1 MYRLCIA
8 FGLCLICASATW
20 AQDRVSFL
28 DRTSKTGGT
37 LLRSG
42 SIVSEDPGKVTLNG
56 GDGRRS
62 DIPVTDIVEVI
73 YDGEPQVE
81 LNAARAAERDRKID
95 AALAGY
101 QEAMKKAGA
110 DKKLLRRHLEYK
122 IAEMRTAQADAGANP
137 TQAIESLRVFAKS
150 HPESRQIIA
159 CYDQLGRWL
168 IASAQSPK
176 EIMDALAQLRSK
188 YGTDNKEVA
197 ARCDLLRSDF
207 VLQDLQQTYQ
217 KEGKAGAKAKA
228 EPHSKALAE
237 IITIA
242 DRTVQ
247 PDLLAKQ
254 TFCQAFVDAGPALSA
269 WETQIKNSGD
279 DQHSKAAI
287 HLTRADY
294 QRLQQNYKEAM
305 WDYLWVDTVYFT
317 DRVQQAKALYHLI
330 EVFDKLGDSAK
341 SRDCKERLLSDA
353 RLRDTRYQKLAL
365 GK

>member
-1 MYRLCIA
+1 MYRHCIA
-8 FGLCLICASATW
+8 FGLCLVSITVCW

-28 DRTSKTGGT
+28 DRASRTATT

-42 SIVSEDPGKVTLNG
+42 SILSEDPGKVTLNG
-56 GDGRRS
+56 TDGRRS

-73 YDGEPQVE
+73 YDGEPQAE
-81 LNAARAAERDRKID
+81 LNAARSAERERKVD

-101 QEAMKKAGA
+101 QEAIKKVGA

-122 IAEMRTAQADAGANP
+122 IAEMRTAQADAGTNP
-137 TQAIESLRVFAKS
+137 GQAIEALRAFAKS
-150 HPESRQIIA
+150 HPESRQSIA
-159 CYDQLGRWL
+159 CYDQLGRLL
-168 IASAQSPK
+168 ITNNQSPK
-176 EIMDALAQLRSK
+176 EIMDSLAQLRARF
-188 YGTDNKEVA
+188 GNDNKEVA
-197 ARCDLLRSDF
+197 SRCDLLRSDF
-207 VLQDLQQTYQ
+207 VQLELQQSYQ

-228 EPHSKALAE
+228 EPLSKVLAE

-247 PDLLAKQ
+247 PELMAKQ
-254 TFCQAFVDAGPALSA
+254 TFCQAFVDAATALAA
-269 WETQIKNSGD
+269 WEAQLKGSD
-279 DQHSKAAI
+279 DPHSKAAI

-305 WDYLWVDTVYFT
+305 WDYLWVDTVYFA

-353 RLRDTRYQKLAL
+353 RLRDTRYQRLAL